1 LKYLPEI
8 EGEDNTQDWITNP
21 FYTTAFNSSD
31 LPLKLK
37 ENLLEM
43 SVDGS
48 LKIKVENLSIC
59 DFWIYARKEYKE
71 LSDTAISHLLP
82 FPSIYLC
89 KQGFSALTLIK
100 TKHRNRLNPESAL
113 ILALTKIRP
122 RIEELACRKQAQS
135 SH

>member
-1 LKYLPEI
+1 
-8 EGEDNTQDWITNP
+8 
-21 FYTTAFNSSD
+21 
-31 LPLKLK
+31 
-37 ENLLEM
+37 M

-48 LKIKVENLSIC
+48 LKIKFENLSIC

-82 FPSIYLC
+82 FLSTYLC
-89 KQGFSALTLIK
+89 EQGFFALTSIK

-122 RIEELACRKQAQS
+122 RIEELGCRKQVQS